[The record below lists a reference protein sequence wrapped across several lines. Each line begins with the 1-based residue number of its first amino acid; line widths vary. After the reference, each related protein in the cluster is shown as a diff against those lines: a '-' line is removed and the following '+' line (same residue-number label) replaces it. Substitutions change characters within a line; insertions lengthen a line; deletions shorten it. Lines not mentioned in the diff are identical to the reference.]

1 MAKMEVWIT
10 VPLAVFFMIIII
22 FSTAA
27 LLQTTTQ
34 KIYKD
39 VEDQRIS
46 YEYFPTNKLP
56 DLDITTHLT
65 LVAIFGG
72 LAGSAIH
79 GLSSLAFHVKK
90 DDLDVKFT
98 LWYITRPFMGVILS
112 LVVYFGVLG
121 GILTN
126 LEFDQLNPYGVA
138 TIGVATGLTADRVIL
153 KLGKLVDVLFGLE
166 KKDQAVP

>member
-1 MAKMEVWIT
+1 MKAEIA

-22 FSTAA
+22 FSTLV
-27 LLQTTTQ
+27 LLQTTTK
-34 KIYKD
+34 KISKD
-39 VEDQRIS
+39 VEDQMIS

-72 LAGSAIH
+72 LGGSAIH
-79 GLSSLAFHVKK
+79 GLSSLAYHANKE
-90 DDLDVKFT
+90 DLDAKFT

-138 TIGVATGLTADRVIL
+138 TIGVITGLTAERVIL
-153 KLGKLVDVLFGLE
+153 KLGKLTDVLFGLG
-166 KKDQAVP
+166 KKDQTGGTTP